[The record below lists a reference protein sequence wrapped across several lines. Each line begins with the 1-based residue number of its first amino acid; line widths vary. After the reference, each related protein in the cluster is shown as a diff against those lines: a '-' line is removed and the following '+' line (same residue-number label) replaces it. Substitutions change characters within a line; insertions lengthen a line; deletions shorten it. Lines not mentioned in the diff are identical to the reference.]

1 MSQPSRVPLALEPLE
16 ARENPSLSTENSDSV
31 PPPALPA
38 GWTEWSSD
46 GSDIFSTAAAKGAG
60 GSTAVVTQAG
70 SRTSGL
76 AWHPQRVPADAGLAV
91 TIRLDTLVPVSIF
104 TRGNNLGTSSQS
116 YLAAVVTR
124 PANVDLWEVSG
135 GVARLLGSVAS
146 PPSAYYSGWARVTLV
161 PTGTTATVQLVRQDT
176 GQYLNA
182 QGTWQSTATNA
193 LSATTSPPPADG
205 FVGIGR

>member
-70 SRTSGL
+70 NRTSGL

-116 YLAAVVTR
+116 YLAAVFTR
-124 PANVDLWEVSG
+124 GGKGGLSGVDGCAS
-135 GVARLLGSVAS
+135 RLRGAV
-146 PPSAYYSGWARVTLV
+146 
-161 PTGTTATVQLVRQDT
+161 
-176 GQYLNA
+176 
-182 QGTWQSTATNA
+182 
-193 LSATTSPPPADG
+193 
-205 FVGIGR
+205 